1 MNETKKKRWQKVMRV
16 GSFDNLEELKKYLAE
31 KNESKGFGDTIAK
44 ITSAVGIKPC
54 GGCKQRQEWLNKK
67 LPYKQNE
74 SDN

>member
-1 MNETKKKRWQKVMRV
+1 MNEIQKKRW
-16 GSFDNLEELKKYLAE
+16 
-31 KNESKGFGDTIAK
+31 SKMMEGKPYIPSRGVGDTIAK
-44 ITSAVGIKPC
+44 ITSAVGLKPC